1 MRAKC
6 TSVIEHGH
14 VSEVELA
21 ALDGAKAA
29 TLYVPEGEFAPAVGE
44 EIDLEWGKPEP
55 DDDEGDEED
64 EGASDDETQLT
75 DQTESSTGT

>member
-14 VSEVELA
+14 VTEVELS

-44 EIDLEWGKPEP
+44 EIELAWRTADP
-55 DDDEGDEED
+55 DDDAGDEED
-64 EGASDDETQLT
+64 EGARDDETKLT